1 MSDAQRLGLI
11 GYFTLAM
18 QQRLAKD
25 ASLCP
30 TVDQEI
36 ALGGMSAR
44 AWENYQKV
52 SQVSQ
57 NLGVDLTEEMK
68 QYMGLTVQLEERL
81 RPTDWYE
88 RLVKSYVTIG
98 AMSDFNRSLT
108 GGLSSPAQAELSEVS
123 WDCGQEAWAAPV
135 ITQACA
141 TQVTVPARLSLWG
154 RRVLGDVRST
164 FRQAIVGY
172 PELTAEDGEDIPEA
186 IKEHHRARM
195 ERTGLKA

>member
-1 MSDAQRLGLI
+1 
-11 GYFTLAM
+11 M

-36 ALGGMSAR
+36 ALGHMSAQ
-44 AWENYQKV
+44 AWENYQ
-52 SQVSQ
+52 QVAQASEKI
-57 NLGVDLTEEMK
+57 GVDLPEEMK
-68 QYMGLTVQLEERL
+68 QYLGLTIQLEERL

-98 AMSDFNRSLT
+98 AIADFNRSLT
-108 GGLSSPAQAELSEVS
+108 GGLSPQVQSELSEVA
-123 WDCGQEAWAAPV
+123 WDCGQEAWAVPV

-141 TQVTVPARLSLWG
+141 TQATVPARLSLWG

-172 PELTAEDGEDIPEA
+172 PELAAEGGEDIPEE

>member
-1 MSDAQRLGLI
+1 
-11 GYFTLAM
+11 M

-36 ALGGMSAR
+36 ALGRMSAR
-44 AWENYQKV
+44 AWENYEKV
-52 SQVSQ
+52 AQVSE
-57 NLGVDLTEEMK
+57 NIGVDLPEEMK

-98 AMSDFNRSLT
+98 AMADFNRSLT
-108 GGLSSPAQAELSEVS
+108 AGLSSQAQTELSEVA
-123 WDCGQEAWAAPV
+123 WDCGQEAWAVPV

-172 PELTAEDGEDIPEA
+172 PELSVEGGEDIPEA
-186 IKEHHRARM
+186 IKEHHRLRM

>member
-1 MSDAQRLGLI
+1 
-11 GYFTLAM
+11 M

-52 SQVSQ
+52 AQVSQ
-57 NLGVDLTEEMK
+57 SLGVDLPEEMK

-88 RLVKSYVTIG
+88 RLVKSYVTMG
-98 AMSDFNRSLT
+98 AMSDFNRS
-108 GGLSSPAQAELSEVS
+108 
-123 WDCGQEAWAAPV
+123 
-135 ITQACA
+135 
-141 TQVTVPARLSLWG
+141 
-154 RRVLGDVRST
+154 
-164 FRQAIVGY
+164 
-172 PELTAEDGEDIPEA
+172 
-186 IKEHHRARM
+186 
-195 ERTGLKA
+195 

>member
-1 MSDAQRLGLI
+1 
-11 GYFTLAM
+11 M

-30 TVDQEI
+30 TVEQEI
-36 ALGGMSAR
+36 ALGRMSAQ
-44 AWENYQKV
+44 AWENYQHVAQASEKI
-52 SQVSQ
+52 
-57 NLGVDLTEEMK
+57 GVDLAEEMK
-68 QYMGLTVQLEERL
+68 QYMGLTIQLEERL

-98 AMSDFNRSLT
+98 AIADFNRSLT
-108 GGLSSPAQAELSEVS
+108 GGLSPQVQSELLEVA
-123 WDCGQEAWAAPV
+123 WDCGHEAWAVPV

-141 TQVTVPARLSLWG
+141 TQATVPARLSLWG
-154 RRVLGDVRST
+154 RRVLGDIRST

-172 PELTAEDGEDIPEA
+172 PDLAAEGGEDIPEE

>member
-1 MSDAQRLGLI
+1 
-11 GYFTLAM
+11 M

-36 ALGGMSAR
+36 ALGQMSAR
-44 AWENYQKV
+44 AWSNYQKV
-52 SQVSQ
+52 AQISE
-57 NLGVDLTEEMK
+57 NIGVDLPQEMK

-98 AMSDFNRSLT
+98 AMADFNRSLT
-108 GGLSSPAQAELSEVS
+108 GGLSPQLQTDLAEVP
-123 WDCGQEAWAAPV
+123 WDCGQEEWAVPV

-141 TQVTVPARLSLWG
+141 TQATVPARLSLWG

-164 FRQAIVGY
+164 MRQAVLDY
-172 PELTAEDGEDIPEA
+172 PELIGEGAQDIPEE
-186 IKEHHRARM
+186 IKDHHRARM

>member
-1 MSDAQRLGLI
+1 
-11 GYFTLAM
+11 M

-30 TVDQEI
+30 AVEQEI
-36 ALGGMSAR
+36 ALGKMSAT
-44 AWENYQKV
+44 AWENYQQIAQAGK
-52 SQVSQ
+52 
-57 NLGVDLTEEMK
+57 NLGVDLAEEMK

-98 AMSDFNRSLT
+98 AMADFNRALT
-108 GGLSSPAQAELSEVS
+108 AGLSPQLQTNLAEIP
-123 WDCGQEAWAAPV
+123 WDCGQEEWAVPV

-141 TQVTVPARLSLWG
+141 TQPTVPARLSLWG

-164 FRQAIVGY
+164 IRQAILGY
-172 PELTAEDGEDIPEA
+172 PELIGEGAQDIPEE
-186 IKEHHRARM
+186 IKEHHRLRM

>member
-1 MSDAQRLGLI
+1 
-11 GYFTLAM
+11 M

-36 ALGGMSAR
+36 ALGQMSAR
-44 AWENYQKV
+44 AWENYEKV
-52 SQVSQ
+52 AQVSQ
-57 NLGVDLTEEMK
+57 NVGVELPEEMK
-68 QYMGLTVQLEERL
+68 QYLGLTVQLEERL

-98 AMSDFNRSLT
+98 AMADFNRSLT
-108 GGLSSPAQAELSEVS
+108 AGLSSQAQAELSEVA
-123 WDCGQEAWAAPV
+123 WDCGQEGWAVPV

-154 RRVLGDVRST
+154 RRVLGDVHST

-172 PELTAEDGEDIPEA
+172 PELTAEGGEDIPEA
-186 IKEHHRARM
+186 IKEHHRLRM

>member
-30 TVDQEI
+30 TVEQEI
-36 ALGGMSAR
+36 ALGQMSAM
-44 AWENYQKV
+44 AWDNYQKV
-52 SQVSQ
+52 AGISK
-57 NLGVDLTEEMK
+57 NIGVDLPEEMK

-88 RLVKSYVTIG
+88 RLVKSFVTIG
-98 AMSDFNRSLT
+98 AMADFNRSLT
-108 GGLSSPAQAELSEVS
+108 AGLSPQVQAELAEVS
-123 WDCGQEAWAAPV
+123 WDCEQEKWAIPV

-141 TQVTVPARLSLWG
+141 TQETVPARLSLWG

-172 PELTAEDGEDIPEA
+172 PELAAEGGQDIPEE